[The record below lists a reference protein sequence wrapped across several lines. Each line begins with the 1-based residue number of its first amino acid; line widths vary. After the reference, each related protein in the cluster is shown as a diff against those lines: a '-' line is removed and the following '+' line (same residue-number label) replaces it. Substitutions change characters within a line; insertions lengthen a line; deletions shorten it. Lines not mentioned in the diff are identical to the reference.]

1 MNYAKANFVN
11 IETVDS
17 SSMPDNCALGIGAR
31 RPSQDF
37 VVSRAKDGS
46 VLSKYADEIWD
57 FRPYRLS
64 GNTGNAKFHFKY
76 FSGNIKE
83 EVKWLIFLL
92 LFVVEPQK
100 ASSISIS
107 TVMSYYK
114 AIKKL
119 AFFCLDN
126 GETIKSVLQN
136 EEKLTS
142 FVKTITARNNLT
154 GLSSVLSHLLKID
167 PKLSGYK
174 IISTAKYDIVRPKLH
189 SLKDDEQHPVIP
201 TRILSNLIQDIDN
214 HTCELYDLADPFFA
228 FLAEVVRCEQFA
240 RSVSMQQKLGY
251 GKAQFKPLFRE
262 AAEEYGLW
270 EFFLKN
276 KISNLPQ
283 LSSYMTR
290 IQHGC
295 RLMVHIYS
303 GMRSSEALSLK
314 VGALKAVVNGNQKT
328 YVLRGDTSKF
338 IGQKK
343 KVSWV
348 TSSEVTKAY
357 EIAERFAIVVS
368 KHLDIPLCDTPLF
381 INLSYLSLFNNSSF
395 DGVSLNVASA
405 SNKANEFYKLL
416 DEKRYQINEEDI
428 DALERINP
436 FRAWQTERA
445 FSIGSVWRFTIHQFR
460 RSLAFYVAQSAL
472 VSLPS
477 LKRQLKHV
485 TREMSVY
492 YCQSQVVHDDFSGSE
507 HIASLVRNVKPEAD
521 ASAYFHTVLNSEEP
535 LYGAHGTFVERR
547 RESTHEYLAEDRKEL
562 IQRFRK
568 GEISYNET
576 ALGACTTV
584 TPCDNKLLRSI
595 TACMNCDRAVIK
607 ISKFDRV
614 IARQELFVS
623 QLEEMHGDS
632 VEVRTEREELSTLR
646 DFKNNLKA
654 RSIS

>member
-1 MNYAKANFVN
+1 MNYAKANFIN
-11 IETVDS
+11 IATVDS
-17 SSMPDNCALGIGAR
+17 PSMPDGGALDRGTQ

-37 VVSRAKDGS
+37 VVSRAKDGR
-46 VLSKYADEIWD
+46 VLSIYADEIWD

-64 GNTGNAKFHFKY
+64 GNTGNARFHFKY
-76 FSGNIKE
+76 FYGDIKV

-107 TVMSYYK
+107 TAMSYYK

-119 AFFCLDN
+119 ALFCLDN
-126 GETIKSVLQN
+126 GETLKSVLQN

-142 FVKTITARNNLT
+142 FVKTITTRNNLT

-174 IISTAKYDIVRPKLH
+174 VISTAKPDIVRPKLH
-189 SLKDDEQHPVIP
+189 SLKEDEQHPVIP

-214 HTCELYDLADPFFA
+214 HISEFYSLAEPFFS
-228 FLAEVVRCEQFA
+228 FLGEVVRCEQFA

-276 KISNLPQ
+276 KVSNLPQ
-283 LSSYMTR
+283 LSSYITR

-314 VGALKAVVNGNQKT
+314 VGALQVVVNDNQKS
-328 YVLRGDTSKF
+328 YALHGDTSKF
-338 IGQKK
+338 VGQKK
-343 KVSWV
+343 KASWV

-357 EIAERFAIVVS
+357 GIAERFAIVVS
-368 KHLDIPLCDTPLF
+368 KKLNIALCATPLF

-436 FRAWQTERA
+436 FRAWQTEGA
-445 FSIGSVWRFTIHQFR
+445 FSIGAVWRFTIHQFR

-521 ASAYFHTVLNSEEP
+521 ASAYFHTVLDSEEP

-576 ALGACTTV
+576 ALGACTTL

-607 ISKFDRV
+607 TSKLDRV

-632 VEVRTEREELSTLR
+632 VEVRTEREELSSLR